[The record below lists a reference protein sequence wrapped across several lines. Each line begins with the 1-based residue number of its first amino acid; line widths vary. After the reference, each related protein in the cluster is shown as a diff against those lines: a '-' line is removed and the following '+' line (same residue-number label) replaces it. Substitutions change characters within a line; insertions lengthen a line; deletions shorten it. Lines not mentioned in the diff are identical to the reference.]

1 MFHLA
6 RPALR
11 LIIGPAAVAAFAAFE
26 LRNAGTLAALAG
38 AWSVFVI
45 CVFGINAWG
54 KLQLERSRRRLQS
67 RRSRRSNRTR

>member
-11 LIIGPAAVAAFAAFE
+11 LIIGPAVVAAFAGFE
-26 LRNAGTLAALAG
+26 LRNAGTLAAAAG
-38 AWSVFVI
+38 AWCVFMI
-45 CVFGINAWG
+45 CVFGIEAWG

-67 RRSRRSNRTR
+67 RRSRRPNRTR